1 MKITYNETEKCV
13 EIKDGLKNHFLL
25 MKVLMILNLANSIL
39 NLSDVYFN
47 NFKFINLVWAIL
59 GAISILLLYKFIVKK
74 TSAEKVPVDQIKG
87 LDERIFMGRKKY
99 FLELKNGKKRDLLE
113 VKSDSEFKD
122 LKKMFKKIGIQL

>member
-39 NLSDVYFN
+39 NLSDVNIN
-47 NFKFINLVWAIL
+47 NFRFINLVWAIL
-59 GAISILLLYKFIVKK
+59 GTISILVLYKFIVKK
-74 TSAEKVPVDQIKG
+74 TSAEKVAVDQIKG
-87 LDERIFMGRKKY
+87 LKERIFMGRKKY

>member
-25 MKVLMILNLANSIL
+25 MKVLMILNLANSVL
-39 NLSDVYFN
+39 NLSDVNSN
-47 NFKFINLVWAIL
+47 NFRFINLVWAIL
-59 GAISILLLYKFIVKK
+59 GTISILVLYKFIVKK

>member
-59 GAISILLLYKFIVKK
+59 GTISILVLYKFIVKK
-74 TSAEKVPVDQIKG
+74 TSAEKVAVDQIKG
-87 LDERIFMGRKKY
+87 LKERIFMGRKKY

>member
-99 FLELKNGKKRDLLE
+99 FLELKNGKTRDLLE

>member
-39 NLSDVYFN
+39 NLSDVNIN
-47 NFKFINLVWAIL
+47 NFRFINSVWAIL
-59 GAISILLLYKFIVKK
+59 GTISILVLYKFIVKK
-74 TSAEKVPVDQIKG
+74 TSAEKVAVDQIKG
-87 LDERIFMGRKKY
+87 LKERIFMGRKKY

-113 VKSDSEFKD
+113 VKSYSEFKI

>member
-39 NLSDVYFN
+39 NLSDVNIN
-47 NFKFINLVWAIL
+47 NFRFINLVWAIL
-59 GAISILLLYKFIVKK
+59 GTISILVLYKFIVKK
-74 TSAEKVPVDQIKG
+74 TSAEKVAIDQING
-87 LDERIFMGRKKY
+87 LKERIFMGRKKY

>member
-47 NFKFINLVWAIL
+47 NLKFINLVWAIL

>member
-13 EIKDGLKNHFLL
+13 ELKDGLKNHFLL

>member
-99 FLELKNGKKRDLLE
+99 FLELKNGKRRDLLE

>member
-59 GAISILLLYKFIVKK
+59 GTISILVLYKFIVKK
-74 TSAEKVPVDQIKG
+74 TSAEKVPVDQITK
-87 LDERIFMGRKKY
+87 LDERTFMGKKKY
-99 FLELKNGKKRDLLE
+99 FLELKNGKRRDLLE

>member
-59 GAISILLLYKFIVKK
+59 GTISILVLYKFIVKK

>member
-1 MKITYNETEKCV
+1 MKITYNEAEKCV

-59 GAISILLLYKFIVKK
+59 GAISILVLYKFIVKK

>member
-39 NLSDVYFN
+39 NLSDVNIN
-47 NFKFINLVWAIL
+47 NFRFINLVWAIL
-59 GAISILLLYKFIVKK
+59 GTISILVLYKFIVKK

>member
-13 EIKDGLKNHFLL
+13 EIKDGFKNHFLL

-47 NFKFINLVWAIL
+47 NFRFINLVWAIL
-59 GAISILLLYKFIVKK
+59 GTITK
-74 TSAEKVPVDQIKG
+74 
-87 LDERIFMGRKKY
+87 LDERTFMGKKKY
-99 FLELKNGKKRDLLE
+99 FLELKNGKTRDLLE

>member
-1 MKITYNETEKCV
+1 
-13 EIKDGLKNHFLL
+13 
-25 MKVLMILNLANSIL
+25 MILNLANSIL

-59 GAISILLLYKFIVKK
+59 GTISILVLYKFIVKK

>member
-25 MKVLMILNLANSIL
+25 MKVLMILNLANSVL
-39 NLSDVYFN
+39 NLSDVNSN
-47 NFKFINLVWAIL
+47 NFRFINLVWAIL
-59 GAISILLLYKFIVKK
+59 GTISILVLYKFIVNK
-74 TSAEKVPVDQIKG
+74 TSAEKVAIDQING
-87 LDERIFMGRKKY
+87 LKERIFMGRKKY